1 MQLNDVAFND
11 IKSGKKTIEA
21 RIYDEKRK
29 QVLPGDTLTFTNRSK
44 PIEQLTTLVLGI
56 STFRDFGTMFKLLGT
71 KAFGYEQDT
80 TPEDAAS
87 GMQAYYPAEEVK
99 KNGVVGIHIR
109 VIP

>member
-1 MQLNDVAFND
+1 
-11 IKSGKKTIEA
+11 
-21 RIYDEKRK
+21 
-29 QVLPGDTLTFTNRSK
+29 
-44 PIEQLTTLVLGI
+44 
-56 STFRDFGTMFKLLGT
+56 MFKLLGT